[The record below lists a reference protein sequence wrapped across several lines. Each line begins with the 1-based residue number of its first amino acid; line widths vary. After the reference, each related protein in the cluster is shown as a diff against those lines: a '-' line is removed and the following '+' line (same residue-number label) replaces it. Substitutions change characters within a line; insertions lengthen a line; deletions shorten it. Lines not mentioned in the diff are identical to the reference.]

1 MTGLQCNCIG
11 LAFLKKKS
19 VRSCMRMWSTQR
31 NRKLTEK
38 KMYWILKNPAL
49 FKVRVI
55 INKRGKINPWGEGVK
70 KAWNNF
76 RKI

>member
-1 MTGLQCNCIG
+1 
-11 LAFLKKKS
+11 
-19 VRSCMRMWSTQR
+19 MRMWSTQR

-49 FKVRVI
+49 SKVRVI

-70 KAWNNF
+70 KNLE
-76 RKI
+76 